1 MTFISSKLCY
11 NRGNNFIGRCLAM
24 QYGVEI
30 FPYQRKKKA
39 REKQKQKLIKF
50 PIVKTS
56 IVFLSALLASRV
68 VMVNLMA
75 PFGLA
80 FLMAIIISEDKKV
93 SLSAGIGTLL
103 GYISTINNVKDL
115 PMYLIS
121 VLILMSF
128 KYILNNMHQKTK
140 LLILFSSIFVE
151 FVLYKVF
158 VDRIVLSMS
167 LLTSFFEI
175 CCVFPICF
183 IINYSIGCF
192 KQLRTRHL
200 YTSEEIISMSV
211 VMSLIVAGTW
221 GVVIKGIAVRNVV
234 ALTFVLI
241 LGYVKGSSAGSAV
254 GVAMGTIIGVT
265 SSNMIIYVGVYGLGG
280 LISGVFRETGKWM
293 SGISYLVAF
302 SVLKMY
308 SNIAV
313 QFKII
318 EVVISCCIFLA
329 IPMSVLKKI
338 EVELEWE
345 KKQEYFKESYAERIK
360 GILMVKLESFSDIL
374 HNVAEVLEKL
384 VDNDKLIM
392 KDKSSAMI
400 ENLAS
405 RVCSDCSMKSM
416 CWSREN
422 FYTYNAL
429 GELIQNFQDN
439 KKDMPYELERKCTRR
454 SILLKET
461 ENIANNYIISEMW
474 RSRLSECRELLGG
487 QIDNMAGSV
496 SEIVKEFEM
505 NIRFN
510 PEVENDLRRILN
522 KNKIKYVDIFCYN
535 DKNDRL
541 VIKVSMDACG
551 GKQLCAKKVLPLVN
565 QVTDKI
571 MFINGDGC
579 NINKALK
586 TCDITFEEM
595 PKFYV
600 STYVR
605 RMCKDGEELSG
616 DSYTFGNSADGTY
629 VSMISDGMGSGPEA
643 GQESGAVVNIIQK
656 FLKQGFDKI
665 TAINT
670 VNSIMSIKFSED
682 EKFSTIDLSSIDL
695 YRGKVDFMKIGA
707 AASFIKKG
715 QDITVVD
722 SKTLPIGVLD
732 KPDIDMTKEK
742 IKNGDFIIMV
752 SDGILDHEN
761 ESVGNVDWFVDFLKD
776 NKCTEPKELSEE
788 IMDKAKE
795 LSNGKIKDDMTV
807 IVEKVYNLY

>member
-1 MTFISSKLCY
+1 
-11 NRGNNFIGRCLAM
+11 M

-30 FPYQRKKKA
+30 FPYQRIKKIK
-39 REKQKQKLIKF
+39 EKQKQKLIKF
-50 PIVKTS
+50 PIVKMS

-68 VMVNLMA
+68 IMVNLMA

-80 FLMAIIISEDKKV
+80 FLIAIIISEDKKV
-93 SLSAGIGTLL
+93 SLSAGVGTLL
-103 GYISTINNVKDL
+103 GYISVINNIKDL
-115 PMYLIS
+115 PMYIVS
-121 VLILMSF
+121 VVMLMIF
-128 KYILNNMHQKTK
+128 KYILNNMKQKTK

-151 FVLYKVF
+151 FVVYKLSI
-158 VDRIVLSMS
+158 DKIILSMS

-175 CCVFPICF
+175 CCIFPIYF

-192 KQLRTRHL
+192 RQLRTRHL
-200 YTSEEIISMSV
+200 YTSEEIISMSI

-221 GVVIKGIAVRNVV
+221 GLVIKDVTIRNVV

-254 GVAMGTIIGVT
+254 GVAMGTIIGIT
-265 SSNMIIYVGVYGLGG
+265 SSNMIIYVGVYGLCG
-280 LISGVFRETGKWM
+280 LVSGVFRETGKWM

-329 IPMSVLKKI
+329 IPMSILKKI

-374 HNVAEVLEKL
+374 HNISEALEKL

-392 KDKSSAMI
+392 KNKSSAMI

-416 CWSREN
+416 CWNREN

-439 KKDMPYELERKCTRR
+439 NKDMPYELERKCTKR

-461 ENIANNYIISEMW
+461 ENIVNNYIISEMW

-505 NIRFN
+505 NIKFN
-510 PEVENDLRRILN
+510 PEVENSLRRILS
-522 KNKIKYVDIFCYN
+522 KNKIKYVDMFCYN
-535 DKNDRL
+535 DKNNRT
-541 VIKVSMDACG
+541 VIKISMEACG
-551 GKQLCAKKVLPLVN
+551 GKQLCVKKILPLVN
-565 QVTDKI
+565 QAVDKV
-571 MFINGDGC
+571 MCINDDGC
-579 NINKALK
+579 NINSSLK
-586 TCDITFEEM
+586 TCDVTFEEM
-595 PKFYV
+595 PKFYI
-600 STYVR
+600 STYAC
-605 RMCKDGEELSG
+605 RMCKDGEKLSG
-616 DSYTFGNSADGTY
+616 DSYTFGKSADGTY
-629 VSMISDGMGSGPEA
+629 ISMISDGMGSGPEA
-643 GQESGAVVNIIQK
+643 GQESDAVVNIIQK

-682 EKFSTIDLSSIDL
+682 EKFSTIDLSSVDL
-695 YRGKVDFMKIGA
+695 YKGKIDFIKIGA
-707 AASFIKKG
+707 ATSFIKRG
-715 QDITVVD
+715 QDISVID

-732 KPDIDMTKEK
+732 KPDIDMTQKK
-742 IKNGDFIIMV
+742 VKNGDLIIMV

-761 ESVGNVDWFVDFLKD
+761 ESVGNVDWFVEFLKD
-776 NKCTEPKELSEE
+776 NKCTDPKELSHE
-788 IMDKAKE
+788 IMDKSKE
-795 LSNGKIKDDMTV
+795 ISNGKIKDDMTV